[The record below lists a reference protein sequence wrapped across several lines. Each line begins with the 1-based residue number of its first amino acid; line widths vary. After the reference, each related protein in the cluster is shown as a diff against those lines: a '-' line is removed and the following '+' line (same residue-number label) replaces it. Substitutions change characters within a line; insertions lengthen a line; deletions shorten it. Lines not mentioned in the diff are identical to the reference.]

1 MAALHFNWSFD
12 LGQNSVYFISS
23 GKLFQICG
31 PRDLRLWTAVCTQKL
46 CGRACIAAIIFKDK
60 SGADKIIV
68 KKQPY
73 QLLNTNREFFPS
85 FDASNFNKLVNESSQ
100 VGPNIVSILYFVRM
114 CEGAIRR
121 LAM

>member
-1 MAALHFNWSFD
+1 MDCCLHPKVVWSGLHCCNHFQ
-12 LGQNSVYFISS
+12 GQI
-23 GKLFQICG
+23 
-31 PRDLRLWTAVCTQKL
+31 W
-46 CGRACIAAIIFKDK
+46 
-60 SGADKIIV
+60 ADKIIV

-85 FDASNFNKLVNESSQ
+85 FDASNFHKLVNESSQ